1 MSVIRSVFNRTR
13 QLQTAVKDAA
23 RFREISAVLVK
34 YGFGHVIERMRL
46 KGPLRVPTAGGEQGK
61 GLTFNSR
68 IKLALTELG
77 PTFVKFGQIMSTR
90 PDLIPHELAVELET
104 LQDRVAAISFA
115 EVRAVIIKELGAP
128 PEELFAE
135 FDEKPL
141 ASASIAQVHRAKL
154 KSGEDVV
161 VKVQRPGILRKIE
174 SDINILY
181 FLARQ
186 TEAIF
191 PEVRLFNL
199 MGMISEFEQ
208 SIARETDFQVEA
220 QNIERFQK
228 NFEGSQT
235 IHIPKVYRA
244 LSTGQVLTLE
254 LIHGK
259 KVKQLIAEGS
269 DLTALAKTFL
279 DAAFQMLYV
288 DGFFHGDAHPGNMF
302 IMPDGRIALIDFGMV
317 GRLNQEMREKVIDI
331 VFAIMREDL
340 RGVARAFYSLGTPE
354 GRVDYPAFEAE
365 CIQVMEDEIV
375 GRPMSE
381 IEIGSLFMKICEGAI
396 KFRIRMPADFTMMFK
411 AMVTAEGLAKM
422 IAPNINVIEE
432 ARPHIIKMIAER
444 YSLRRISQEALGDL
458 RKIAEFAR
466 GFPASG
472 NEILRQLKAGEL
484 RVAVSVEG
492 ADEIERRRAQTTT
505 RSQQALI
512 FAALVLSGTLALND
526 THFVWQGL
534 PVVSLVFFS
543 FATITGLRLWRMPS

>member
-1 MSVIRSVFNRTR
+1 MSVIRSVFDRTR
-13 QLQTAVKDAA
+13 QLQSAVKDAA
-23 RFREISAVLVK
+23 RFREISTVLVR

-46 KGPLRVPTAGGEQGK
+46 KGPLKVSTVGGERGQ
-61 GLTFNSR
+61 GLTFNRR
-68 IKLALTELG
+68 IKLALTDLG

-90 PDLIPHELAVELET
+90 PDLIPRDLVEELET
-104 LQDRVAAISFA
+104 LQDRVAEIPLAD
-115 EVRAVIIKELGAP
+115 VRAVIVKELGAP
-128 PEELFAE
+128 PEELFAD
-135 FDEKPL
+135 FDGKPL

-154 KSGEDVV
+154 KSGEEVV
-161 VKVQRPGILRKIE
+161 VKVQRPGIKRKIE

-186 TEAIF
+186 IEGIF
-191 PEVRLFNL
+191 PEVRLFNM

-208 SIARETDFQVEA
+208 SIARETDFEIEA

-228 NFEGSQT
+228 NFEGSET

-244 LSTGQVLTLE
+244 LSTTEVLTLE
-254 LIHGK
+254 LIQGK

-269 DLTALAKTFL
+269 DLTPLAKNFL

-340 RGVARAFYSLGTPE
+340 RGVARAFYSLGMPE
-354 GRVDYPAFEAE
+354 GRVDYAAFEAE
-365 CIQVMEDEIV
+365 CVQVMEEEVV
-375 GRPMSE
+375 GRPMSD

-396 KFRIRMPADFTMMFK
+396 KYRIRMPSDFTMMFK

-432 ARPHIIKMIAER
+432 ARPYIVRMIAER
-444 YSLRRISQEALGDL
+444 YSFKRISQEAIGDI
-458 RKIAEFAR
+458 RKLAEFAR
-466 GFPASG
+466 GFPVAG
-472 NEILRQLKAGEL
+472 NEIMRQLKAGEL
-484 RVAVSVEG
+484 RVAVQLEGVE
-492 ADEIERRRAQTTT
+492 ELERVRNAAMT
-505 RSQQALI
+505 RTQQAMI
-512 FAALVLSGTLALND
+512 FAALVVSGTLALSD
-526 THFVWQGL
+526 THFVWHGL
-534 PVVSLVFFS
+534 PVVSLVFFA
-543 FATITGLRLWRMPS
+543 FATITGLRLWRS

>member
-1 MSVIRSVFNRTR
+1 MASVLRSVFDRTR
-13 QLQTAVKDAA
+13 QIQSAVKDAA

-46 KGPLRVPTAGGEQGK
+46 KGPLRVATAGGESAK
-61 GLTFNSR
+61 GLTFNR
-68 IKLALTELG
+68 RVKLALTELG

-90 PDLIPHELAVELET
+90 PDLIPHELVEELET
-104 LQDRVAAISFA
+104 LQDRVAEIPAA
-115 EVRAVIIKELGAP
+115 EIRAVIVKELGAP
-128 PEELFAE
+128 PEDLFAE
-135 FDEKPL
+135 FDEHPL
-141 ASASIAQVHRAKL
+141 ASASIAQVHRARL
-154 KSGEDVV
+154 KSGEEVV
-161 VKVQRPGILRKIE
+161 VKVQRPGIKRKIE

-199 MGMISEFEQ
+199 MGMIAEFELN
-208 SIARETDFQVEA
+208 IERETDFEVEA

-228 NFEGSQT
+228 NFEKSET

-244 LSTGQVLTLE
+244 LTTKEVLTLE
-254 LIHGK
+254 LIAGK
-259 KVKQLIAEGS
+259 KVRQLIAEGT
-269 DLTALAKTFL
+269 DLTPLAKRFL

-317 GRLNQEMREKVIDI
+317 GRLNQEMREKVVDI

-354 GRVDYPAFEAE
+354 GRVDYAAFEAE
-365 CIQVMEDEIV
+365 CIQVMEDEVV

-432 ARPHIIKMIAER
+432 ARPYIIKMIAER
-444 YSLRRISQEALGDL
+444 YSVKRISQEAIGDI

-466 GFPASG
+466 SFPVAG
-472 NEILRQLKAGEL
+472 NEIMRQLKEGEL
-484 RVAVSVEG
+484 RVAVSLEGVE
-492 ADEIERRRAQTTT
+492 ALEEKRRASAT

-512 FAALVLSGTLALND
+512 FAALVLSGTLALSD

-534 PVVSLVFFS
+534 PVVSVVFFA
-543 FATITGLRLWRMPS
+543 FAAITGLRLWRT